1 MIKKEVLVRVT
12 VDLNRPETFP
22 RGFINKDKL
31 DATSEVEIKLQ
42 EQEDDDLAK
51 LDALNKNAQHC
62 QAFFI
67 SKRNFSF

>member
-51 LDALNKNAQHC
+51 LDALNKNA
-62 QAFFI
+62 
-67 SKRNFSF
+67 